1 MDFRQD
7 IRRPS
12 VQNQNLSIQAL
23 ARDKETSM
31 HTSELKALLRRVQH
45 EVEATPSLDPSVKT
59 QLAALDEAIQEA
71 LKRPTT
77 GEEDRSEP
85 TLEDQALAIETK
97 LAAVHPMLVSSMRQM
112 IDSLGKMGI

>member
-1 MDFRQD
+1 
-7 IRRPS
+7 
-12 VQNQNLSIQAL
+12 
-23 ARDKETSM
+23 M

-45 EVEATPSLDPSVKT
+45 EVEATPHLDASIKA
-59 QLAALDEAIQEA
+59 QLAALDESIQAA
-71 LKRPTT
+71 LKRPAHDET
-77 GEEDRSEP
+77 GSPEP

>member
-1 MDFRQD
+1 
-7 IRRPS
+7 
-12 VQNQNLSIQAL
+12 V
-23 ARDKETSM
+23 

-45 EVEATPSLDPSVKT
+45 EVEATPSLDASIKV
-59 QLAALDEAIQEA
+59 QLAALDEAIQAA
-71 LKRPTT
+71 LKRPASDASD
-77 GEEDRSEP
+77 GPEP